1 MAAAMQSQIYAVTD
15 NEGTLTV
22 FCRPTQ
28 TTENWPGR
36 LLRQRVIRLTFAC
49 SSVFGLIASAVAAA
63 VLAYSGNLPGFRK
76 FPLRTCDSADCLHVA
91 EIIRA
96 AVNAS
101 VDPCHDFYEYVCG
114 SYGDVAMVDQIMAVS
129 LRTDSIFRAVL
140 SASLANRTTP
150 PVSSAG
156 RKANALYKSCLDVVA
171 KKQKDLPVLM
181 RFLGAHGLELSS
193 LDAKESALEVIFRLY
208 FRYGITAVFAF
219 NLAEFITRNS
229 KRELL
234 LRIDKNLEAWYNY
247 RSKLIQKNS
256 ISYFMTAFLTQYGDK
271 LSTIMETIY
280 ATETK
285 AHIALRHLSARFGR
299 NTSNFYSVLISYIGT
314 LTPNTVT
321 REEWTRLM
329 LKYAGTLYTANDRI
343 LVEKR
348 AVAYLQ
354 TLYATIGSKGL
365 KLLVAWSVL
374 RNYAGYADESVAN
387 FLYGNYEQECLT
399 RVDRL
404 MPVALHAEPL
414 FAVAPAESVR
424 AAYEIAA
431 NVREGAKT
439 MFADSVWL
447 DSRARAVALSKLS
460 RMVFHMGYPD
470 GQDSPSALDS
480 YYDDLAYPSG
490 PFFSAWL
497 NASRQHFRKLL
508 DKSTGPVFVVNEV
521 NAFYATGANQIV
533 VPAAFLQRPLFVRDA
548 PASFNYGSLGH
559 VIGHEIMHAYD
570 VHGINIDEEGFAVSW
585 MLPQSLERY
594 EDSARCVRKEHDSV
608 LAWRSMVLVDDL
620 DSENIADFAGA
631 RAAYQAFRS
640 LSGSVRFVRVPGP
653 FYPEQLFFIGFCLK
667 WCDSHFA
674 RKSRGRYAP
683 GYARCVVPLR
693 NMREFA
699 EAFHCER
706 NARMNPESKCSFW

>member
-1 MAAAMQSQIYAVTD
+1 MDD
-15 NEGTLTV
+15 N
-22 FCRPTQ
+22 
-28 TTENWPGR
+28 TENWPQR

-49 SSVFGLIASAVAAA
+49 SSVFGLITSGVVAA
-63 VLAYSGNLPGFRK
+63 VLVYNGKLPGFLK
-76 FPLRTCDSADCLHVA
+76 FPLRTCDSADCLYVA

-96 AVNAS
+96 AINAS

-114 SYGDVAMVDQIMAVS
+114 SYGDAATVDQITAVS
-129 LRTDSIFRAVL
+129 LRTNSIFRALL

-150 PVSSAG
+150 PLSSAG
-156 RKANALYKSCLDVVA
+156 RKAIALYKSCLDVLV
-171 KKQKDLPVLM
+171 KKQKDLPVLT
-181 RFLGAHGLELSS
+181 RFLDAHGLGLST

-208 FRYGITAVFAF
+208 FQYGITAVFAF

-234 LRIDKNLEAWYNY
+234 LRVDKNQLAWYDY
-247 RSKLIQKNS
+247 RSKLIKMNS
-256 ISYFMTAFLTQYGDK
+256 IGYFMTAFLRQYGDK
-271 LSTIMETIY
+271 SKAIMEAIY
-280 ATETK
+280 ATENK
-285 AHIALRHLSARFGR
+285 AHFAMAQISARYGR
-299 NTSNFYSVLISYIGT
+299 NTSDFYSVPISSIGT

-329 LKYAGTLYTANDRI
+329 LKYAGALYTADDRI

-354 TLYATIGSKGL
+354 ALYGTIGSSGL
-365 KLLVAWSVL
+365 KLLVSWSVL
-374 RNYAGYADESVAN
+374 RNYAAYVDESVATL
-387 FLYGNYEQECLT
+387 LYDNYDQECLT
-399 RVDRL
+399 RVHGL

-414 FAVAPAESVR
+414 FTVTPTESAR

-447 DSRARAVALSKLS
+447 DNRARAVAISKLS

-470 GQDSPSALDS
+470 GQDSLAALDA

-490 PFFSAWL
+490 PFFNAWL
-497 NASRQHFRKLL
+497 NASRHYFGKLL
-508 DKSTGPVFVVNEV
+508 DKNTGLVFVANEV

-533 VPAAFLQRPLFVRDA
+533 VPAGFLQRPLFVRDA

-559 VIGHEIMHAYD
+559 VIGHEIMHGYD
-570 VHGINIDEEGFAVSW
+570 ARGINIDERGFPVSW
-585 MLPQSLERY
+585 MLPPSLERY

-640 LSGSVRFVRVPGP
+640 LSGDVRFVRVPGP

-667 WCDSHFA
+667 WCESHFY
-674 RKSRGRYAP
+674 RKGRGRYAP
-683 GYARCVVPLR
+683 GHARCVVPLR
-693 NMREFA
+693 NMQEFA
-699 EAFHCER
+699 DAFHCKR